1 MAEDFVAKDGEL
13 ALQGH
18 LLKINFK
25 MKRVKVQEDKDCWFC
40 FENESIDRDLIVWS
54 GTESEHFYI
63 AMPKGPVCDDH
74 FLIVPKRHIAHSL
87 ELTEVLEEEFMQL
100 RDFLIN
106 YILNTKRMD
115 YLLFERNSPFKF
127 EKAAHMNIQIMAL
140 PPDVNLEDRVRKLL
154 NTFQN
159 RNTNQRQNPFI
170 EIEDRESDLRNEL
183 NDDPSKHFFYL
194 QIPGLRTARGR

>member
-1 MAEDFVAKDGEL
+1 M
-13 ALQGH
+13 QGR

-40 FENESIDRDLIVWS
+40 FENKGIDTDLIIWS
-54 GTESEHFYI
+54 QSEHFYI

-87 ELTEVLEEEFMQL
+87 ELTEVLEEEFLQL
-100 RDFLIN
+100 RDFLID
-106 YILNTKRMD
+106 YILKVKQMD

-140 PPDVNLEDRVRKLL
+140 PKDVNLEDRVRKLL
-154 NTFQN
+154 NTF
-159 RNTNQRQNPFI
+159 
-170 EIEDRESDLRNEL
+170 
-183 NDDPSKHFFYL
+183 
-194 QIPGLRTARGR
+194 